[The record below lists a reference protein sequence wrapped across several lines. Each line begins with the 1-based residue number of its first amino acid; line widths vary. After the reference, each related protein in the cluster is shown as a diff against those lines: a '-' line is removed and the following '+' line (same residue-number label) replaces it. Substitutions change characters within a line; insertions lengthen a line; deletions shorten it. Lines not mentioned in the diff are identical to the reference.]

1 MVKLISH
8 ENNKAIF
15 EHTVEFDLF
24 KEKLKEAYEKNKSRF
39 NIPGFRKGKAPRVI
53 IENNYGK
60 DIFYNDALDILLP
73 EVYSNA
79 IEELKLSPVSTPQVD
94 IDGQIEEGKD
104 ILLKFEVETFPEIE
118 LADYSKIEVEK
129 FDDEIS
135 EDLVKARIDEEI
147 QKNKVI
153 KSVDRE
159 VIEGDIVNIDFEGFK
174 DGEAF
179 EGGKAEA
186 FDLEIG
192 SGQFI
197 PGFEEKLIGSKKGDE
212 LDVELT
218 FPEDYPAED
227 LKGQEVVFKVKI
239 NEVTEEI
246 YPELDDDF
254 VMDVSEFDTVEEYE
268 NSIREKIKE
277 EREENH
283 KIQVENEIVEELI
296 RRTEFDVPNQMIE
309 DQLDEEVHEFEHQLS
324 HMGMDMKTYLSITQ
338 SSEEDLRK
346 ELREKAENKLRM
358 EIILDALV
366 EDREF
371 EISDEEVQAEYDE
384 VAKQYN
390 REGDEDFM
398 KLVKAQVSE
407 DAIKNVLKRR
417 KVLDELK
424 QDVVYVERKEEV
436 EEENEEESE

>member
-153 KSVDRE
+153 KPVDRE

-179 EGGKAEA
+179 EGGKAEG

-227 LKGQEVVFKVKI
+227 LKGQDVVFKVKI
-239 NEVTEEI
+239 NEVTEEV

-277 EREENH
+277 ERQEQY

>member
-153 KSVDRE
+153 KPVDRE

-212 LDVELT
+212 LDIELT
-218 FPEDYPAED
+218 FPEDYPSED
-227 LKGQEVVFKVKI
+227 LKGQDVVFKVRI

-277 EREENH
+277 ERQEQY

>member
-153 KSVDRE
+153 KPVDRE

-197 PGFEEKLIGSKKGDE
+197 QGFEEKLIGSKKGDE
-212 LDVELT
+212 LDIELT
-218 FPEDYPAED
+218 FPEDYPSED
-227 LKGQEVVFKVKI
+227 LKGQDVVFKVKI

-277 EREENH
+277 ERQEQY

>member
-212 LDVELT
+212 LDIELT
-218 FPEDYPAED
+218 FPEDYPSED
-227 LKGQEVVFKVKI
+227 LKGQDVVFKVKI

>member
-15 EHTVEFDLF
+15 EHTVEVDLF

-39 NIPGFRKGKAPRVI
+39 NIPGFRKGKASRVI

-153 KSVDRE
+153 KPVDRE

-179 EGGKAEA
+179 EGGKAEG

-227 LKGQEVVFKVKI
+227 LKGQDVVFKVKI

-277 EREENH
+277 ERQEQY

>member
-153 KSVDRE
+153 KPVDRE

-212 LDVELT
+212 LDIELT
-218 FPEDYPAED
+218 FPEDYPSED
-227 LKGQEVVFKVKI
+227 LKGQDVVFKVKI

-277 EREENH
+277 ERQEQY

>member
-24 KEKLKEAYEKNKSRF
+24 NEKLKEAYEKNKSRF

-153 KSVDRE
+153 KPVDRE

-212 LDVELT
+212 LDIELT

-277 EREENH
+277 EREEH
-283 KIQVENEIVEELI
+283 YKIQVENEIVEELI

-398 KLVKAQVSE
+398 KLVKAQVST
-407 DAIKNVLKRR
+407 LR
-417 KVLDELK
+417 
-424 QDVVYVERKEEV
+424 
-436 EEENEEESE
+436 

>member
-153 KSVDRE
+153 KPVDRE

-212 LDVELT
+212 LDIELT

-227 LKGQEVVFKVKI
+227 LKGQDVVFKVRI

-277 EREENH
+277 ERQEQY